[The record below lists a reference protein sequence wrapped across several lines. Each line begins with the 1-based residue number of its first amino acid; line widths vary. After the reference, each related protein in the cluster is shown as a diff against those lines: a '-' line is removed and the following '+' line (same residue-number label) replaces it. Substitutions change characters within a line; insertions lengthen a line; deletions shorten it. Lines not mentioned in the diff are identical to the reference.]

1 MAYTKNPQWKDYP
14 DESTPV
20 TAERL
25 NHLEDGV
32 YAAAATADSAAAGL
46 SGKADT
52 GHTHPAEDITGLATV
67 ATSGD
72 YDDLENKPSI
82 PSTPGDIGAAAAS
95 HQHAAGDISSGTL
108 DVARVPNLPASKV
121 TSGTFD
127 AARIPNLPA
136 SKITTGTIAPARLG
150 SGTADNTRFLRG
162 DGTWQVPPT
171 GDGGVTD
178 HGALTGL
185 SDDDHPQYHNDARG
199 DARYYTKTQ
208 VDTALTGKADA
219 SRGLPSGGS
228 TGQVL
233 VKTSGSDYAVA
244 WDDPPEGGG
253 VGAPM
258 LNPLFTSDDKLR
270 PLTGDAGGGAS
281 PAPGYVHLILCAAPY
296 LRKVRRLRV
305 KVVTQASAEALVE
318 FGFYDAETMDL
329 ICSFGTID
337 MATTGDVTLD
347 LGAGNAIILPPAAY
361 LATRLRSASA
371 NGGEVR
377 AGQEMTAPHKW
388 VGNPWDAIQ
397 GPSNARGEAVAVA
410 GTGALPASL
419 DGETLYQGNIFAGPF
434 ANFMAN

>member
-52 GHTHPAEDITGLATV
+52 GHTHTAGDVSGLATV
-67 ATSGD
+67 ATSGS

-82 PSTPGDIGAAAAS
+82 PSTPGDIGAAASS
-95 HQHAAGDISSGTL
+95 HTHGAGDVTSGTF
-108 DVARVPNLPASKV
+108 DAARIPNLPASKV

-136 SKITTGTIAPARLG
+136 SKITSGTIAPARLG

-185 SDDDHPQYHNDARG
+185 SDDDHPQYHNDERG

-233 VKTSGSDYAVA
+233 AKASESDYDTEWVEPPGGEPNDTGKLNLWGSGLINDVRWYADSTSVYLHRVGNIVGLQIDA
-244 WDDPPEGGG
+244 YSREGTSSTSTLVTLPEGFR
-253 VGAPM
+253 PSM
-258 LNPLFTSDDKLR
+258 NQENRNPDGHLVSVL
-270 PLTGDAGGGAS
+270 GGGA
-281 PAPGYVHLILCAAPY
+281 VNILP
-296 LRKVRRLRV
+296 
-305 KVVTQASAEALVE
+305 S
-318 FGFYDAETMDL
+318 
-329 ICSFGTID
+329 S
-337 MATTGDVTLD
+337 TLD
-347 LGAGNAIILPPAAY
+347 DWSQVKYSITYLTTDPWPTTLPGTPA
-361 LATRLRSASA
+361 
-371 NGGEVR
+371 
-377 AGQEMTAPHKW
+377 
-388 VGNPWDAIQ
+388 
-397 GPSNARGEAVAVA
+397 
-410 GTGALPASL
+410 
-419 DGETLYQGNIFAGPF
+419 
-434 ANFMAN
+434 